1 MKIKSALASLIT
13 LALLSTG
20 IAFAAQEEQGG
31 QSVTVKGEVLDMSCY
46 IDHGASGAKHAD
58 CAKKCIASGLPV
70 GLKADD
76 GKTYLLIG
84 DHKPANN
91 ELAQYAAKTITVKGK
106 AVSRDGV
113 SMIENAEIVQ

>member
-1 MKIKSALASLIT
+1 MKTKITIASLIT
-13 LALLSTG
+13 LALLATG

-31 QSVTVKGEVLDMSCY
+31 QSVTVKGEVLDMACY
-46 IDHGASGAKHAD
+46 TDHGASGAKHAD

-76 GKTYLLIG
+76 GKIYLLIG
-84 DHKPANN
+84 DHKPMNK
-91 ELAQYAAKTITVKGK
+91 ELAQYAAKTIAVKGK

-113 SMIENAEIVQ
+113 NMIENAEIVP